1 MVTSLIASR
10 VRLPGVLLALAVAYG
25 TAGFVLIEGFSVLDA
40 VYMTVTTL
48 TTVGFGE
55 IHPLGPAGRAFT
67 MSLILFGVVALFAFV
82 GNVTTIL
89 ASGEL
94 GQLLLRRTMRRRIEA
109 LDGHFVIC
117 AYGRVGRAAA
127 AELIEQGAEVVVV
140 EIQPEY
146 EAALAEA
153 GIPYLIADPTEE
165 AVLLEAGITR
175 AKGLVCAVDSDAVNV
190 YVTLTA
196 RALNADLFIVARA
209 SRSESVDKLER
220 AGSNRVVSPYA
231 LSGARM
237 AALALRPAVLEFMDM
252 VSIAPDLRIEELV
265 VDDRSG
271 LAGRTVRDAC
281 APCPGVMLLALQKR
295 DGEVL
300 VPPRADSEL
309 GLGDLVIALGSPAGL
324 ALLAGARR

>member
-1 MVTSLIASR
+1 
-10 VRLPGVLLALAVAYG
+10 
-25 TAGFVLIEGFSVLDA
+25 
-40 VYMTVTTL
+40 
-48 TTVGFGE
+48 
-55 IHPLGPAGRAFT
+55 
-67 MSLILFGVVALFAFV
+67 
-82 GNVTTIL
+82 
-89 ASGEL
+89 
-94 GQLLLRRTMRRRIEA
+94 
-109 LDGHFVIC
+109 
-117 AYGRVGRAAA
+117 
-127 AELIEQGAEVVVV
+127 
-140 EIQPEY
+140 
-146 EAALAEA
+146 
-153 GIPYLIADPTEE
+153 
-165 AVLLEAGITR
+165 
-175 AKGLVCAVDSDAVNV
+175 VNV

-324 ALLAGARR
+324 ARLAGARR